1 MEMELQIIES
11 LEQFRVLKMYEHPI
25 DPEDEEKVANLPKI
39 WENLLEIADRKDHLV
54 AGYKDRFARSTQ
66 QIIETFKQE
75 VTKEFEHYQ

>member
-1 MEMELQIIES
+1 
-11 LEQFRVLKMYEHPI
+11 MYEHPI

-54 AGYKDRFARSTQ
+54 AGYKERFARSTQ

-75 VTKEFEHYQ
+75 VTKEFEHY